1 MCISF
6 VVRIFLF
13 FLIIEAFKME
23 DNMNFENLPKIEL
36 HCHLDG
42 SVRPRTIID
51 IAKEED
57 ISILFYDI
65 ENIKK
70 EVTAPA
76 ECKSLDEYLKR
87 FEIPNLVMQSKESL
101 RRITFELL
109 EDAAKENVKYIEV
122 RFAPLLHIRK
132 GLSVCEVIESVIFGI
147 KDAEEKYD
155 IKGNVILSCM
165 RFMSSAKA
173 FEVVEVGKKYLSKG
187 VVAIDLCGSE
197 EESFCEKFIEPI
209 TMAREYGYRVTIHA
223 GETGIGKNVLEAVEL
238 LGAERIGH
246 GVFIKDCIEAYNI
259 VKNKNITLEM
269 CPTSNIQTKAIDAFK
284 NHPFYDFFS
293 DGIRVT
299 VNTDNRTVSDTN
311 MTKEWDILLRQFNIT
326 FEEYKQIYLN
336 SVDAAF
342 ADLETKEWLNNLLRS
357 YTSSGKM
364 N

>member
-1 MCISF
+1 MKF
-6 VVRIFLF
+6 Q
-13 FLIIEAFKME
+13 
-23 DNMNFENLPKIEL
+23 NLPKIEL

-42 SVRPRTIID
+42 SVRPETIID
-51 IAKEED
+51 IAKEEG
-57 ISILFYDI
+57 ISIPYYDI

-70 EVTAPA
+70 EVTAPE

-87 FEIPNLVMQSKESL
+87 FELPNLVMQSKESL

-109 EDAAKENVKYIEV
+109 EDCAKENVKYIEV
-122 RFAPLLHIRK
+122 RFAPLLHIAK
-132 GLSVCEVIESVIFGI
+132 GLSVEEVIESVITGI
-147 KDAEEKYD
+147 KDAEAKYD

-165 RFMSSAKA
+165 RFMSVDRA
-173 FEVVEVGKKYLSKG
+173 FEVVEAGKKYLFKG
-187 VVAIDLCGSE
+187 VVAIDLCAAEGE
-197 EESFCEKFIEPI
+197 GFCEKFIEPI
-209 TMAREYGYRVTIHA
+209 ALARDYGYRVTIHA

-259 VKNKNITLEM
+259 VKDKGITLEM
-269 CPTSNIQTKAIDAFK
+269 CPSSNIQTKAIDAFK
-284 NHPFYDFFS
+284 NHPIYDFYN

-311 MTKEWDILLRQFNIT
+311 MTKECDILLREFNIS

-342 ADLETKEWLNNLLRS
+342 ALLETKEWLRK
-357 YTSSGKM
+357 YI
-364 N
+364 